1 VTSLRIF
8 FIGGRISYRALFNW
22 ISPWLYVPSMLGGPL
37 FLLLFFT
44 YLGRYTGLEEEE
56 FFVVGNAVFIS
67 TTAAIY
73 GSIMSISNERFF
85 GTLPVLLATPANRLA
100 IFLGRAVPYV
110 GDGMLVSAFGFAAS
124 WLLLDFDPPLTSLP
138 PLALVTLVSV
148 VSCTAFGMMLGSIG
162 LRARDVFFIGNAIV
176 YVLLLFCG
184 VNVPLD
190 LLPGWMETIGRVLPL
205 THGIEAAREVVAGAS
220 LSSVAGLVWRELAI
234 GAVYGTAGY
243 ALFRFFEAEG
253 RRRASLEVL

>member
-1 VTSLRIF
+1 VTSIRIF

-44 YLGRYTGLEEEE
+44 YLGRYTGLEDEE

-100 IFLGRAVPYV
+100 VFLGRAVPYV
-110 GDGMLVSAFGFAAS
+110 GDGLIVSAFGFAAS
-124 WLLLDFDPPLTSLP
+124 WLLLDFDPPLASLP
-138 PLALVTLVSV
+138 ALAFVTLVSV

-162 LRARDVFFIGNAIV
+162 LRARDVFFIGNTVV

-190 LLPGWMETIGRVLPL
+190 LLPDWMETIGRGLPL

-220 LSSVAGLVWRELAI
+220 LSSVLGLVGRELAV
-234 GAVYGTAGY
+234 GAVYGAAGY

-253 RRRASLEVL
+253 RRRASLEVV